1 MCGILCLIYQN
12 STPTTGENIPLHS
25 KVNEG
30 YLMLQ
35 NRGPDQGIWVCAGKN
50 VYAFRRLSIMG
61 SGAGAKQPFRNEN
74 GDYLMCNG
82 EIYNHVALCEKYN
95 IDQTVMGGS
104 DCECLLP
111 LYEKIGFE
119 NMILELNGDFAIV
132 LVTTEGFVYYA
143 RDRIGVRPLFMGT
156 QQGGDSIAFAS
167 YARAIESWCTNV
179 EHISPGWGYKNMTS
193 GESAHN
199 QYLNLLPRA
208 LSSDLDETY
217 KHIRDT
223 LISSV
228 RDRLMSDRPVGC
240 LLSGGLDSSLVASI
254 LCRLLGPWNV
264 RTYSIGQVGSE
275 DLKMANIAAEYLG
288 TNHTEVTFSPEEGLA
303 SIPEVIRD
311 LESYDITTVRA
322 SVGMWLL
329 AKYISK
335 HTKDIVLLSGEGSDE
350 LFCGYLYF
358 HNAPSTRELGEE
370 SRRLVRNLYKYDVLR
385 ADRCISSHG
394 LELRVPFL
402 DRRLVDLCLN
412 LPPQILKPKEHEGV
426 RYEKHLLRAAFGG
439 DQNYLPDEILWRR
452 KDGMSD
458 GISGNGKRWYEQI
471 SDYVDTLTDIPP
483 IPNGYPSKESWYY
496 KCIYDGIF
504 KEYKP
509 EIEWWLPKW
518 TDHDGD
524 PSGRLIEAFDGE

>member
-1 MCGILCLIYQN
+1 M
-12 STPTTGENIPLHS
+12 
-25 KVNEG
+25 
-30 YLMLQ
+30 
-35 NRGPDQGIWVCAGKN
+35 
-50 VYAFRRLSIMG
+50 
-61 SGAGAKQPFRNEN
+61 
-74 GDYLMCNG
+74 
-82 EIYNHVALCEKYN
+82 
-95 IDQTVMGGS
+95 
-104 DCECLLP
+104 
-111 LYEKIGFE
+111 
-119 NMILELNGDFAIV
+119 
-132 LVTTEGFVYYA
+132 
-143 RDRIGVRPLFMGT
+143 
-156 QQGGDSIAFAS
+156 
-167 YARAIESWCTNV
+167 
-179 EHISPGWGYKNMTS
+179 
-193 GESAHN
+193 
-199 QYLNLLPRA
+199 
-208 LSSDLDETY
+208 
-217 KHIRDT
+217 
-223 LISSV
+223 
-228 RDRLMSDRPVGC
+228 
-240 LLSGGLDSSLVASI
+240 GGLDSSLVASI

-412 LPPQILKPKEHEGV
+412 LPPQVLEPQEYKGV
-426 RYEKHLLRAAFGG
+426 RYEKHLLRTAFGD
-439 DQNYLPDEILWRR
+439 DQHYLPDEILWRR

-458 GISGNGKRWYEQI
+458 GISGSGKRWYEQI

-483 IPNGYPSKESWYY
+483 IPNGYPSRESWYY

-504 KEYKP
+504 TRYKS
-509 EIEWWLPKW
+509 EIDWWLPKW
-518 TDHDGD
+518 TDHGGD
-524 PSGRLIEAFDGE
+524 PSGRLIEAFEKE